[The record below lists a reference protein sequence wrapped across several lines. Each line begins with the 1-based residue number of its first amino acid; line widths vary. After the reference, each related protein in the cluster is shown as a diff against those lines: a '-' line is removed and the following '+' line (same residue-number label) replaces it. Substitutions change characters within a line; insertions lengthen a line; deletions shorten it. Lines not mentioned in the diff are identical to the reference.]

1 MTITRGGYYRQ
12 RAITEKELP
21 IVTELDENDLVRV
34 VINGVAKNIR
44 LCDLANALG
53 VLNNA

>member
-1 MTITRGGYYRQ
+1 MNITRGGYYRQ
-12 RAITEKELP
+12 KAKTEAELP

-53 VLNNA
+53 VLNDA